1 VSRNR
6 RPPEAPEPTLGDM
19 VVVDCSWSAFHG
31 RLGRVNLLAD
41 YRRPLPWVRVAIA
54 DPPGQH
60 EDGVLFTAA
69 ELVILGQ

>member
-1 VSRNR
+1 MAKDW
-6 RPPEAPEPTLGDM
+6 RPPESPAPTVGAV
-19 VVVDCSWSAFHG
+19 VVVDCTWSAFHG